1 MKACLSGNV
10 GLVPSQ
16 AHEGFSLQGDGN
28 GGEAGF
34 AKGGADGELAE
45 YGDETILKYQA
56 KAAIGGKLARL
67 CDYCQNMAALDGHP

>member
-1 MKACLSGNV
+1 VKAGLSGNV

-16 AHEGFSLQGDGN
+16 AHEGLSLQGDGN

-45 YGDETILKYQA
+45 
-56 KAAIGGKLARL
+56 
-67 CDYCQNMAALDGHP
+67 